1 MSEDY
6 EEEEIEAPPEEE
18 IISFCREHGPC
29 EESYAYLKYGNLV
42 LREGILNYWKDMMNI
57 SKTESRKDYERY
69 MKTNVDDPFWLKIY
83 NKVNAK
89 YGKKIVAM
97 DDSRQLMLKRG
108 NIYTPDIN
116 KFTLYLSKVCNDYK
130 TGYRTVRNDVLEKF
144 RDSHLFDRND
154 FCYDPF
160 LINFKNGY
168 YNVKNNRFIKSE
180 DSKKIFFYEIPHE
193 YKNDKDYRCPN
204 FMDALK
210 KWLGI
215 NNKVSPKDMFQFM
228 GYTMSMNVGQRKSF
242 LIKGETKSGKTQF
255 QEILKALVGRENTS
269 EISLQMLGDDKFSSS
284 SLEWKILNYFDDLPQ
299 KGLTDVSLFKIIA
312 GGSSTIPIRRMHT
325 EPYSCVNTVCLWYNT
340 NNVPMTKATEDDSF
354 FNRWIIT
361 FFPNKFEEESPDPD
375 YEDIPYFHKTITEDK
390 DEMQGIIHY
399 CLKAL
404 RILYKNK
411 HFRKVLSTD
420 SRKIWEYESDLLYA
434 FLDKY
439 TVLDDDE
446 DIHCGEFRH
455 WYNIY
460 RRTRHPSR
468 RRPGVTPTALNKEM
482 DIRGYERR
490 QQSRGSKSRIYK
502 GLKFNKRFDIEKDND
517 FKEKAYKTR
526 EEYIK
531 EHPDSLNGTNGE
543 PEVEGEDMGE
553 FHFTDGDYNHK
564 ERLERK
570 ASRLIKKRKV

>member
-1 MSEDY
+1 
-6 EEEEIEAPPEEE
+6 
-18 IISFCREHGPC
+18 
-29 EESYAYLKYGNLV
+29 
-42 LREGILNYWKDMMNI
+42 
-57 SKTESRKDYERY
+57 
-69 MKTNVDDPFWLKIY
+69 
-83 NKVNAK
+83 
-89 YGKKIVAM
+89 
-97 DDSRQLMLKRG
+97 
-108 NIYTPDIN
+108 
-116 KFTLYLSKVCNDYK
+116 
-130 TGYRTVRNDVLEKF
+130 
-144 RDSHLFDRND
+144 
-154 FCYDPF
+154 
-160 LINFKNGY
+160 
-168 YNVKNNRFIKSE
+168 
-180 DSKKIFFYEIPHE
+180 
-193 YKNDKDYRCPN
+193 
-204 FMDALK
+204 
-210 KWLGI
+210 
-215 NNKVSPKDMFQFM
+215 
-228 GYTMSMNVGQRKSF
+228 
-242 LIKGETKSGKTQF
+242 
-255 QEILKALVGRENTS
+255 
-269 EISLQMLGDDKFSSS
+269 
-284 SLEWKILNYFDDLPQ
+284 
-299 KGLTDVSLFKIIA
+299 
-312 GGSSTIPIRRMHT
+312 MHT

-340 NNVPMTKATEDDSF
+340 NNIPMTKATEDDSF

-404 RILYKNK
+404 RILYKKK

-446 DIHCGEFRH
+446 DIPCGEFRH

-526 EEYIK
+526 EEYIE
-531 EHPDSLNGTNGE
+531 EHPDSLNGSNGE
-543 PEVEGEDMGE
+543 PEVEGEEPGE
-553 FHFTDGDYNHK
+553 FHFTNGDYNHK